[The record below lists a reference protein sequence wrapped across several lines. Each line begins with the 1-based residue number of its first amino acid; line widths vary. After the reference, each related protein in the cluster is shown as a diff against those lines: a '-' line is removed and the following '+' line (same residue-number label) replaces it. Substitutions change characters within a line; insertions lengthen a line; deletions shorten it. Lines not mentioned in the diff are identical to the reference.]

1 MRHNRIVQALLDA
14 EINIGES
21 ARTPRVAHTRRPRD
35 AAAATDRAA
44 PRIGG
49 PRGGPTSGGRET
61 HAVPAAVRART
72 PRDPH
77 GGPGGAG
84 TNLYTLLPLAFG
96 LLFSFVAASYIT
108 KLAKKALEDA
118 GADAVE

>member
-1 MRHNRIVQALLDA
+1 MY
-14 EINIGES
+14 
-21 ARTPRVAHTRRPRD
+21 
-35 AAAATDRAA
+35 
-44 PRIGG
+44 
-49 PRGGPTSGGRET
+49 
-61 HAVPAAVRART
+61 AVLRMVC
-72 PRDPH
+72 
-77 GGPGGAG
+77 GAG